1 MIKIEVHSTRA
12 VIRSQEPLTVGLKGA
27 KAHFSFG
34 KPWETLIKTAVFRQG
49 DKTVTVADIGTEVT
63 IPWEV
68 LTQPGL
74 PVQIGVYGID
84 SEGTVAIPTVWT
96 TTQPVRPGTDP
107 EGDPS
112 TEPTPGLWEQMQ
124 GKLSSLEES
133 MNTADGITP
142 HIGGNGNWFIGKTD
156 TGMPSR
162 GEDGHD
168 GQDGEPGKDGEDGQ
182 PGKDGHT
189 PVKGVDYWTEADK
202 TEMVQQVIA
211 AIGTPVIG
219 KVDESNNIL
228 IAGVLDNGTY
238 TVKYENADGT
248 TTTIGEFTVTDSES
262 GDDPGG
268 DVVTITNQL
277 PISTD
282 YDGTV
287 FNGTGYQV
295 GKRINSGGTGLSDV
309 ASASSASNPVFV
321 TGFIPCG
328 IGSVVRF
335 KNCYMAT
342 TANSTD
348 TSVYGQTIDNFR
360 LMLANSSKGM
370 NQLITWNQL
379 TTSDQITI
387 EQDENGNV
395 IGFTPKNYGVYIRMV
410 LAGDPETAIITVNE
424 EIPV

>member
-1 MIKIEVHSTRA
+1 MSE
-12 VIRSQEPLTVGLKGA
+12 L
-27 KAHFSFG
+27 
-34 KPWETLIKTAVFRQG
+34 LIKNKSTGEWQ
-49 DKTVTVADIGTEVT
+49 T
-63 IPWEV
+63 IPYIVGPQGPQGIKGEKGD
-68 LTQPGL
+68 TGAQGEQGIQGIQGIQGL
-74 PVQIGVYGID
+74 AGKDGVN
-84 SEGTVAIPTVWT
+84 GT
-96 TTQPVRPGTDP
+96 
-107 EGDPS
+107 
-112 TEPTPGLWEQMQ
+112 
-124 GKLSSLEES
+124 
-133 MNTADGITP
+133 DGITP
-142 HIGGNGNWFIGKTD
+142 HIGDNGNWFIGETD

-162 GEDGHD
+162 GEAGKDGEPGKDGADGQPGADGSPGVDGKDGSDGADGITPHIGDNGNWFIGNTDTGKPSRGADGHD
-168 GQDGEPGKDGEDGQ
+168 GQDGEPGKDGNDGKDGSPGKDGEDGQ

-219 KVDESNNIL
+219 KVDESNQIL
-228 IAGVLDNGTY
+228 IAGILDNGTY
-238 TVKYENADGT
+238 TVKYENEDGT

-262 GDDPGG
+262 GGGDDGG

-309 ASASSASNPVFV
+309 SNASGASNPVFV

-328 IGSVVRF
+328 AGSVVRF

-342 TANSTD
+342 TRKDSDAAT
-348 TSVYGQTIDNFR
+348 YGQTIDNFR
-360 LMLANSSKGM
+360 LMLANESKVM
-370 NQLITWNQL
+370 NQLITWEQL
-379 TTSDQITI
+379 TTSDQITV

-395 IGFTPKNYGVYIRMV
+395 VGFTPKNHGVYVRMV

-424 EIPV
+424 EIPA